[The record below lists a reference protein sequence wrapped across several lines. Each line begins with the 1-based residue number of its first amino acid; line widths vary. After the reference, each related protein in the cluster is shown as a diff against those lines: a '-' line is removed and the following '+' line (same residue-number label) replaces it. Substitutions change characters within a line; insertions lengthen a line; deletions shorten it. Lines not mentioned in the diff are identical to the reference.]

1 MPATYEPIATTTLST
16 ATATVTFSSIP
27 STYTDLL
34 FIGQVKATAG
44 GEQVHIQF
52 NNSTAS
58 GPYSFAYLY
67 GNGSTAGSSRQ
78 ASSNRINIGNS
89 STTTTFDNIFIIHIN
104 NYTNTSVYKN
114 ALYRSNNSSLNVET
128 GIGLW
133 QDTSAINRVDFK
145 LTGSQTYASGS
156 TFTLYGIKAA

>member
-1 MPATYEPIATTTLST
+1 MAITYEPIATTTLST
-16 ATATVTFSSIP
+16 ATATITFSSIP
-27 STYTDLL
+27 STYTDLI

-44 GEQVHIQF
+44 GEQVYIQF
-52 NNSTAS
+52 NNATAS
-58 GPYSFAYLY
+58 GYSFTYLY

-78 ASSNRINIGNS
+78 INSNRINIGNS
-89 STTTTFDNIFIIHIN
+89 STTTTFDNTFVIHIN
-104 NYTNTSVYKN
+104 NYANTSVYKN